1 MWSDFKKVTTQGM
14 HNNSTSYA
22 AGHWQISFNI
32 KMLVGVSGVRCNV
45 RPWLTYNIRILF
57 YIKDFFYN
65 VSVCFLFYSRVTDNR
80 KTHDSGVQIVERGG
94 SGERVKLY
102 IGSGRVG
109 GGEGKSGSLPLSPS
123 KLPAFFFSSWIFL
136 PRSTIRTPETGYQK
150 SPWRAARPRLK
161 LETAQITT
169 GIATW
174 FLNFSKGSVWLSLV
188 IGLITALW
196 QNGSQQT

>member
-1 MWSDFKKVTTQGM
+1 M

-123 KLPAFFFSSWIFL
+123 KLPAFFFFV
-136 PRSTIRTPETGYQK
+136 
-150 SPWRAARPRLK
+150 
-161 LETAQITT
+161 
-169 GIATW
+169 
-174 FLNFSKGSVWLSLV
+174 NFSPALYYPNARNRLPEESLESRKTQAEIRDSANHYGDSNLISQLLKGICVIV
-188 IGLITALW
+188 IGDWTYYCPLTKW
-196 QNGSQQT
+196 QSTNLT

>member
-14 HNNSTSYA
+14 HNNSASYA

-45 RPWLTYNIRILF
+45 RPWLTYNIRVLF

-65 VSVCFLFYSRVTDNR
+65 VSVCFLCFYSRVTDNR

-102 IGSGRVG
+102 TGSGRVG
-109 GGEGKSGSLPLSPS
+109 GGGEKRFPPFPPLNSP
-123 KLPAFFFSSWIFL
+123 LFFSSWIFL

-150 SPWRAARPRLK
+150 SPWRVAWPRLK

-188 IGLITALW
+188 NGVITALW